1 MIQDGP
7 FFRSLRES
15 KNMTIQSVADDLN
28 SVSFISKFEKGN
40 SNISLTRFERLLE
53 NINVSPEEYFY
64 LRAVKNDTTISETFT
79 GQDMNYL
86 SSDFMATVAKIYQI
100 MTFQDLQSSNYP
112 QLIDQLESLKQNL
125 IPTVRWQR
133 YLIIYINILISTC
146 RSNLEKNPNDLT
158 IDESMQIF
166 YQQSKPIAT
175 YLYSVDTWTAFEI
188 TLFRIFLFSFPLDTA
203 YQLTKTAL
211 SRSEKQHSFDV
222 IHKMRVDIMFS
233 SFSLFCNFNQK
244 KRAKEMLEI
253 ATRALDNDRDLENST
268 ALLFYQGWFDI
279 YFDNRENGIMQCNQA
294 ISIAHILK
302 QSSLEKNFRS
312 SLELLKSYTPNQRN
326 FLFFT

>member
-64 LRAVKNDTTISETFT
+64 LRAVKNDTRISATFT

-100 MTFQDLQSSNYP
+100 MLFQDQKYNNYP
-112 QLIDQLESLKQNL
+112 EIIAQLELLKQKL
-125 IPTVRWQR
+125 IPSIRWQR
-133 YLIIYINILISTC
+133 YLIIYLNIVILVC
-146 RSNLEKNPNDLT
+146 QSNLKDNPNELS
-158 IDESMQIF
+158 IDEAMQL
-166 YQQSKPIAT
+166 YTQQSKPIVT

-188 TLFRIFLFSFPLDTA
+188 TLLRIFLFTFPLDTA

-211 SRSEKQHSFDV
+211 SRSENQRSFDV
-222 IHKMRVDIMFS
+222 IHRMRIDIIFS
-233 SFSLFCNFNQK
+233 SFSLFCNFNQE
-244 KRAKEMLEI
+244 KRAQELLEI
-253 ATRALDNDRDLENST
+253 ANQTLKNDNDLSNST
-268 ALLFYQGWFDI
+268 KLLFYNGWFEL
-279 YFDNRENGIMQCNQA
+279 YFKDRDKGIIQCNQA
-294 ISIAHILK
+294 ISVARILK
-302 QSSLEKNFRS
+302 QTDLEESFRA
-312 SLELLKSYTPNQRN
+312 SLELLKRYTPGQQD
-326 FLFFT
+326 FLLFT

>member
-28 SVSFISKFEKGN
+28 SVSFISKFENGN

-64 LRAVKNDTTISETFT
+64 LRAVKNDTRISETFT

-86 SSDFMATVAKIYQI
+86 SSDFMATVARIYQI
-100 MTFQDLQSSNYP
+100 MTFQEPQNSNYP

-133 YLIIYINILISTC
+133 YLIIYMNILISTC

-158 IDESMQIF
+158 NDESMQIF

-188 TLFRIFLFSFPLDTA
+188 TLFRIFLFSFPLDTV

-211 SRSEKQHSFDV
+211 SRSEKQRSFDV

-244 KRAKEMLEI
+244 KRAKEMLKI
-253 ATRALDNDRDLENST
+253 AEKTLEDDRDLENST
-268 ALLFYQGWFDI
+268 ALLFYKGWFDI
-279 YFDNRENGIMQCNQA
+279 YFGDRENGIMLCNQA
-294 ISIAHILK
+294 ASVAHILN
-302 QSSLEKNFRS
+302 QPELEDRFRKG
-312 SLELLKSYTPNQRN
+312 LELLKRYTPGQQD
-326 FLFFT
+326 FLYIT